1 MTETSWHLSKN
12 FTIGHVLAVI
22 GVISAGI
29 IAFNTLEQTVA
40 NDVEDLQDHKI
51 AQAADQIQQV
61 EANQRDRE
69 QINELKT
76 QTAVIQNTI
85 ETMQRTLDDNRQ
97 DIKEILTV
105 VKRR

>member
-1 MTETSWHLSKN
+1 MTDWHLSRN
-12 FTIGHVLAVI
+12 FTIGHVLAVV
-22 GVISAGI
+22 GVISGGI

-40 NDVEDLQDHKI
+40 NDVDDLRDHKI

-85 ETMQRTLDDNRQ
+85 EIMQRTLDDNRQ
-97 DIKEILTV
+97 DIKEILTE
-105 VKRR
+105 VKRHR

>member
-1 MTETSWHLSKN
+1 MTETSWHLSRN
-12 FTIGHVLAVI
+12 FTIGHVLAVV
-22 GVISAGI
+22 GVVSGGI

-40 NDVEDLQDHKI
+40 NDVDDLRDHKI

-85 ETMQRTLDDNRQ
+85 EIMQRTLDDNRQ
-97 DIKEILTV
+97 DIKEILTE

>member
-12 FTIGHVLAVI
+12 FTIGHVLAVV

-40 NDVEDLQDHKI
+40 NDVRDLQAHKI
-51 AQAADQIQQV
+51 SQSADQIQQV
-61 EANQRDRE
+61 EANQNDRK

-85 ETMQRTLDDNRQ
+85 EIMQRTLDDNRQ

>member
-1 MTETSWHLSKN
+1 MTDWHLSRN
-12 FTIGHVLAVI
+12 FTIGHVLAVV
-22 GVISAGI
+22 GVVSAGI

-40 NDVEDLQDHKI
+40 NDVDDLRDHKI

-85 ETMQRTLDDNRQ
+85 EIMQRTLDDNRQ
-97 DIKEILTV
+97 DIKEILTE

>member
-1 MTETSWHLSKN
+1 MTETSWHLSRN
-12 FTIGHVLAVI
+12 FTIGHVLAVV
-22 GVISAGI
+22 GVVSGGI

-40 NDVEDLQDHKI
+40 NDVDDLRDHKI

-85 ETMQRTLDDNRQ
+85 EIMQRTLDDNRQ

-105 VKRR
+105 VKR

>member
-1 MTETSWHLSKN
+1 
-12 FTIGHVLAVI
+12 
-22 GVISAGI
+22 
-29 IAFNTLEQTVA
+29 VA

-85 ETMQRTLDDNRQ
+85 EIMQRTLDDNRQ

>member
-1 MTETSWHLSKN
+1 MTDWHLSRN

-51 AQAADQIQQV
+51 GQAADNMQQA
-61 EANQRDRE
+61 EANQNDRE

-85 ETMQRTLDDNRQ
+85 ETMQRTLQESRQ
-97 DIKEILTV
+97 DIKEILTE
-105 VKRR
+105 VKR